1 MGQDELEAYMAIQ
14 EFLQVSTPSVK
25 FSFKKNVE
33 SGFRKKA
40 KLVVSGT
47 VEKPLIGLYFPS
59 SHEVVDVSCC
69 VAHHPQIQILI
80 GHLKAWIM
88 QEKIVPYQ
96 EKLAL
101 GVLRYVQ
108 ILMNEKG
115 QIQLTLVVT
124 NPLENPRAYYSL
136 LKRNTS
142 IVSLWINI
150 QKKKTNTIL
159 SAHFE
164 HISHEVFLPIEIFG
178 KTYYFH
184 PGTFAQNDYA
194 MFSHL
199 LEEVGRQLSPGIL
212 ALDLYAGM
220 GLFGLAFESLFER
233 IYFVETNPFAQLSYE
248 ETIEK
253 IHFEKGTYFLE
264 EAKNIL
270 PRYLTA
276 DCIFVDPPRKGLEK
290 VIKPILAQMKPHST
304 LVYVS
309 CGYKSLLRDLAEL
322 LTLGFSLEW
331 IKGYDCFPKT
341 GEIETAC
348 LLRKRQ

>member
-1 MGQDELEAYMAIQ
+1 MGQDELDAFMEIQ
-14 EFLQVSTPSVK
+14 AFLQGAAPSIK

-33 SGFRKKA
+33 RGFRKKA

-47 VEKPLIGLYFPS
+47 IDKPLIGLYFPA
-59 SHEVVDVSCC
+59 SHEVVDVGCC
-69 VAHHPQIQILI
+69 VAHHPQIQTLI
-80 GHLKAWIM
+80 QDLKMWII

-96 EKLAL
+96 EKLDV

-108 ILMNEKG
+108 ILVNEKG
-115 QIQLTLVVT
+115 QIQLTLVM
-124 NPLENPRAYYSL
+124 NELLDDPRVYHAL
-136 LKRNTS
+136 INRNSS
-142 IVSLWINI
+142 IVSLWCNI

-159 SAHFE
+159 SSHFE
-164 HISHEVFLPIEIFG
+164 HITRDVFLAIEILE

-184 PGTFAQNDYA
+184 PGAFAQNDYL

-199 LEEVGRQLSPGIL
+199 LDEVGQQLSPGGL

-220 GLFGLAFESLFER
+220 GLFGLSFEHLFER
-233 IYFVETNPFAQLSYE
+233 IYFAETNRFAQLSYE

-253 IHFEKGTYFLE
+253 LGFEKGTYFLE
-264 EAKNIL
+264 EAKNVL

-290 VIKPILAQMKPHST
+290 TIKPILAQMKPQST
-304 LVYVS
+304 LVYIS
-309 CGYKSLLRDLAEL
+309 CGYRSLLRDLKEL
-322 LTLGFSLEW
+322 LELGFSLEW

-341 GEIETAC
+341 GEIEAAC
-348 LLRKRQ
+348 ILKKNL